1 MNHFTI
7 LALGYNTKEWISRCM
22 DSIVNQDYNNFDVIA
37 IDAGTDDGTY
47 DVLREYES
55 KHDRMTLVRKNHRCF
70 QVENTRHGVLLSKPN
85 SIIVTVDFDD
95 WLPDDQVLNRLN
107 SVYNSDV
114 WMTYGTYCEYHGEDN
129 YRVFPEGFFYR
140 YPDDVILN
148 NNFRSHRW
156 LASHLRTF
164 RRELFLNINHEDFID
179 SQTKTYYD
187 MSGDVCFMLPMIEM
201 CGEKFEYIPETMY
214 VYNRTNDLSDDK
226 NGGNIRQM
234 AVADQILNKKRYTRL
249 DSL

>member
-1 MNHFTI
+1 
-7 LALGYNTKEWISRCM
+7 
-22 DSIVNQDYNNFDVIA
+22 
-37 IDAGTDDGTY
+37 
-47 DVLREYES
+47 
-55 KHDRMTLVRKNHRCF
+55 
-70 QVENTRHGVLLSKPN
+70 
-85 SIIVTVDFDD
+85 
-95 WLPDDQVLNRLN
+95 
-107 SVYNSDV
+107 
-114 WMTYGTYCEYHGEDN
+114 
-129 YRVFPEGFFYR
+129 
-140 YPDDVILN
+140 LN

-187 MSGDVCFMLPMIEM
+187 ISGDVCFMLPMIEM

-214 VYNRTNDLSDDK
+214 VYNRTNDLSEDK